1 MKAMK
6 SSVPWWAGAGAVI
19 FAAGVVALVLDLP
32 RWNVVW
38 YVPAWWGYLLVLD
51 AVVHRLR
58 GRSWVGERRH
68 ELAVMLFWSAPFWFL
83 FEAFNLRLE
92 NWYYIYVLREP
103 LLGEIFAWLAF
114 ATVLPACFFH
124 AELVRG
130 LGWFENVRWRP
141 FAVGSK
147 TKVACVVLGVAS
159 IVGPLVW
166 PRFTFPLVWGAT
178 LWLPELSNHRAGEPS
193 LLGDLERGD
202 PRRFLRFLVGGLF
215 AGIAWESL
223 NFWARSKW
231 IYTVPGF
238 EDWKL
243 FEMPMTGFL
252 GFPVLAVAAFSFWM
266 LLRRIVRGGGWKV
279 WVLAALAVV
288 GSHFAFEG
296 LRQRTVRSERPLL
309 REIEVLSGADVDRL
323 RDAGVP
329 TPELLVRR
337 AGRRGVGAVA
347 EASGIE
353 PGKLERAY
361 GVSRLALHK
370 GMGIPA
376 AERLWELG
384 IRSPAE
390 LADAEAGELHR
401 RLSEISAEDSWIPR
415 LAEIR
420 VWIRAA
426 RAADGPRR

>member
-1 MKAMK
+1 MK
-6 SSVPWWAGAGAVI
+6 SSLPWWAGAGVGI

-32 RWNVVW
+32 RWNAVW

-51 AVVHRLR
+51 AVVHRLE
-58 GRSWVGERRH
+58 GRSWVGERRR
-68 ELAVMLFWSAPFWFL
+68 ELGLMLFWSAPFWFL
-83 FEAFNLRLE
+83 FEAYNLRLE
-92 NWYYIYVLREP
+92 NWYYVFVLRDP
-103 LLGEIFAWLAF
+103 LLGEIVAWLCF

-124 AELVRG
+124 YELVRS
-130 LGWFENVRWRP
+130 LGWFESVRWRP
-141 FAVGSK
+141 LAVGPK
-147 TKVACVVLGVAS
+147 TKTVCAVLGVAS
-159 IVGPLVW
+159 ILGPLVW

-178 LWLPELSNHRAGEPS
+178 LWLPELWNYRAREPS
-193 LLGDLERGD
+193 FLGDLERGD
-202 PRRFLRFLVGGLF
+202 PRRLLRFLVGGLF

-243 FEMPMTGFL
+243 FEMPVAGFL
-252 GFPVLAVAAFSFWM
+252 GFPVLAVAAFSFWT

-279 WVLAALAVV
+279 WLLAALAVV

-296 LRQRTVRSERPLL
+296 LRRHTVRSERPLL
-309 REIEVLSGADVDRL
+309 SEIEVLSESDVDRL
-323 RDAGVP
+323 RAAGAP

-337 AGRRGVGAVA
+337 VERRGLETVA

-353 PGKLERAY
+353 PDELERAY

-370 GMGIPA
+370 GMGVPA
-376 AERLWELG
+376 AEGLWELG
-384 IRSPAE
+384 IRSIAE
-390 LADAEAGELHR
+390 LADADAEASRR
-401 RLSEISAEDSWIPR
+401 RLAEMSAVEDRSPR
-415 LAEIR
+415 LAEVR

-426 RAADGPRR
+426 RAGEGPRR